1 MPIRPKF
8 LHVLGLGLRTAGV
21 EWRLRRRGN
30 GRAEQDSAFAALL
43 PRLAAA
49 SHWRGLGLEPRMGY
63 AAFQSRIPLQTHAE
77 IAPAVARMAAGEY
90 FTLIERRYRAIEAI
104 GAREEEGCV
113 KPGLYGR
120 LVATNA
126 AHALTREKQA
136 SEILVQLAD
145 EASALLSK
153 QER

>member
-1 MPIRPKF
+1 VVM
-8 LHVLGLGLRTAGV
+8 
-21 EWRLRRRGN
+21 
-30 GRAEQDSAFAALL
+30 ALDN
-43 PRLAAA
+43 
-49 SHWRGLGLEPRMGY
+49 
-63 AAFQSRIPLQTHAE
+63 I
-77 IAPAVARMAAGEY
+77 AGEY